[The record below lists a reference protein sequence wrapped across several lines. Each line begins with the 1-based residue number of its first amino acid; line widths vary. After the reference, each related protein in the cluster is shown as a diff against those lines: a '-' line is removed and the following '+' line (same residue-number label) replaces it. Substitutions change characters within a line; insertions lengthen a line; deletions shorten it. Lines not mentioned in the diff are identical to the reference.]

1 MNKHNTYIFCDE
13 TKFYLNNNDSEESI
27 YYLGIAIEK
36 NQYLK
41 LKDRLKE
48 ILENRRIKA
57 KTLHSTSIFR
67 KKRPRIELME
77 DLTNLIIDNNLKC
90 FCHKYEKNELFEKA
104 KLLGKFNS
112 SIINFNKV
120 EFQALFFFMT
130 NLNTYIRD
138 FKPNL
143 LEKEIGMFFDRNV
156 YGVNETESFVFPN
169 DNFIISDMTFCEKS
183 EIDLLF
189 LPDFI
194 GFILKK
200 TIENTNSENVGNEVN
215 ENANK
220 NYIKLKSSGNL
231 NFVNIKNEIIEK
243 TINKLK

>member
-1 MNKHNTYIFCDE
+1 MNNYNTYIFCDE

-27 YYLGIAIEK
+27 YYLGIAIKK
-36 NQYLK
+36 NQVIK
-41 LKDRLKE
+41 IKNNLKE

-57 KTLHSTSIFR
+57 EILHSTKIFR
-67 KKRPRIELME
+67 KNRPRIELMD
-77 DLTNLIIDNNLKC
+77 DLTELIINNNLHY
-90 FCHKYEKNELFEKA
+90 FIHKYEKNELYEKA
-104 KLLGKFNS
+104 KLLEKFNNT
-112 SIINFNKV
+112 IIDFNKV

-143 LEKEIGMFFDRNV
+143 LEREISMYFDRNV
-156 YGVNETESFVFPN
+156 YGVKETESFVFPN

-200 TIENTNSENVGNEVN
+200 TIENANSENGESKIN

-220 NYIKLKSSGNL
+220 NFIKLNSSGNL
-231 NFVNIKNEIIEK
+231 NFINIENEIIEK
-243 TINKLK
+243 TIDSIK